1 MASKAQPAGALPG
14 AGDTTFFAAR
24 ARIEELRDLIRDHN
38 LRYYV
43 LNDSEI
49 SDQEWDALLH
59 ELKRLEAAHPE
70 LITPDSPTQQIGAP
84 PETTFAVVE
93 HRQPMLSL
101 GNVFQTRQLRDWHRR
116 AAALANRDDFAM
128 VTEPKI
134 DGLAMALVYERGRL
148 ARAATRG
155 DGRHA
160 EDVTANILTIRSV
173 PQRLHGGVPERF
185 EVRGEVYMPKAGFER
200 LNQEL
205 AAQGAKVFA
214 NPRNAAAGA
223 VRQKNPAITA
233 GRPLDI
239 AIYQLGWSDGTPPP
253 TQWEVLGWFRSL
265 GFPTT
270 PEIARHDGLEAV
282 AAACE
287 AWAPRRDA
295 LPFDMDGV
303 VVKINDFALQ
313 RQLGA
318 VGREP
323 RWAVAYKFPAAEA
336 ITVLR
341 AIRVNVGRTGSLNP
355 YAELEPVHVGGATVK
370 LATLHNE
377 EDIHRK
383 DLRPGDTVIVRRAGE
398 VIPQVVGP
406 VLSRRPAGAKP
417 WRMPKRCPVSRDPV
431 VHPPGEAMTYCP
443 NPACPAVV
451 RRAVEHFAGRGAMD
465 IDGLGERLIALLFDE
480 GLIEDAG
487 DLYALNKQQA
497 RLVALERLGDKSVQN
512 LLDAIAASKE
522 RPLANV
528 IFALGIRHVGTEVA
542 GLLAEPFGSMA
553 ALAQAQEE
561 ELAVIPGVGPVIAA
575 GVATWFAQPR
585 SRRFV
590 NTLRRAGVR
599 MQKAGGG
606 AREGALQGQ
615 QFVVTGR
622 LESMTRN
629 EVEDALRRLGGAI
642 GSGVSKKT
650 TALIAGV
657 DPGSKREKAQAL
669 GTPIWD
675 EAELLALLG
684 RYQATPPG

>member
-24 ARIEELRDLIRDHN
+24 ARIEELRDLIRYRN

-43 LNDSEI
+43 LNDPEI

-155 DGRHA
+155 DGRHG

-253 TQWEVLGWFRSL
+253 TPVGGPELVPLAGLSHHPGDRPARRPGGRSGRL
-265 GFPTT
+265 RG
-270 PEIARHDGLEAV
+270 
-282 AAACE
+282 
-287 AWAPRRDA
+287 
-295 LPFDMDGV
+295 
-303 VVKINDFALQ
+303 
-313 RQLGA
+313 LGA
-318 VGREP
+318 P
-323 RWAVAYKFPAAEA
+323 P
-336 ITVLR
+336 
-341 AIRVNVGRTGSLNP
+341 
-355 YAELEPVHVGGATVK
+355 
-370 LATLHNE
+370 
-377 EDIHRK
+377 
-383 DLRPGDTVIVRRAGE
+383 
-398 VIPQVVGP
+398 
-406 VLSRRPAGAKP
+406 
-417 WRMPKRCPVSRDPV
+417 RCPPV
-431 VHPPGEAMTYCP
+431 RYGRRGGE
-443 NPACPAVV
+443 
-451 RRAVEHFAGRGAMD
+451 D
-465 IDGLGERLIALLFDE
+465 
-480 GLIEDAG
+480 
-487 DLYALNKQQA
+487 
-497 RLVALERLGDKSVQN
+497 
-512 LLDAIAASKE
+512 
-522 RPLANV
+522 
-528 IFALGIRHVGTEVA
+528 
-542 GLLAEPFGSMA
+542 
-553 ALAQAQEE
+553 
-561 ELAVIPGVGPVIAA
+561 
-575 GVATWFAQPR
+575 
-585 SRRFV
+585 
-590 NTLRRAGVR
+590 
-599 MQKAGGG
+599 
-606 AREGALQGQ
+606 
-615 QFVVTGR
+615 
-622 LESMTRN
+622 
-629 EVEDALRRLGGAI
+629 
-642 GSGVSKKT
+642 
-650 TALIAGV
+650 
-657 DPGSKREKAQAL
+657 
-669 GTPIWD
+669 
-675 EAELLALLG
+675 
-684 RYQATPPG
+684 

>member
-1 MASKAQPAGALPG
+1 MASKAKPADAPPG
-14 AGDTTFFAAR
+14 DGDATYFAVR
-24 ARIEELRDLIRDHN
+24 ARIEELRDLIRYHN

-43 LNDSEI
+43 LNDPEI
-49 SDQEWDALLH
+49 SDEEWDALFH
-59 ELKRLEAAHPE
+59 ELKRLEATHPE

-155 DGRHA
+155 DGRHG

-173 PQRLHGGVPERF
+173 PKRLQGAPLERF

-200 LNQEL
+200 LNQDL
-205 AAQGAKVFA
+205 AAQGAKLFA
-214 NPRNAAAGA
+214 NPRNAAAGS

-239 AIYQLGWSDGTPPP
+239 AIYQLGWSDGIAP
-253 TQWEVLGWFRSL
+253 TAQWEVLDWFRSL
-265 GFPTT
+265 GFPTA

-282 AAACE
+282 VTACE
-287 AWAPRRDA
+287 AWVPRRDA

-336 ITVLR
+336 TTVLR
-341 AIRVNVGRTGSLNP
+341 AIGVNVGRTGSLNP
-355 YAELEPVHVGGATVK
+355 YAVLEPVRVGGATVK

-383 DLRPGDTVIVRRAGE
+383 DIRTRDTVIVRRAGE

-406 VLSRRPAGAKP
+406 VLSRRPTTAKP
-417 WRMPKRCPVSRDPV
+417 WRMPKRCPVCKEPV
-431 VHPPGEAMTYCP
+431 VHPPGEAMAYCP

-480 GLIEDAG
+480 GLIEDVG
-487 DLYALNKQQA
+487 DLYFLEKRRD
-497 RLVALERLGDKSVQN
+497 RLVALERLGEKSVQN
-512 LLDAIAASKE
+512 LLEAIAASKE
-522 RPLANV
+522 RPLANM

-542 GLLAEPFGSMA
+542 GLLAQHFGGVE
-553 ALAQAQEE
+553 ALAQAHKED
-561 ELAVIPGVGPVIAA
+561 LAAIPGVGPVIAA
-575 GVATWFAQPR
+575 SVGAWFAQPR
-585 SRRFV
+585 SRRLV
-590 NTLRRAGVR
+590 DKLRRAGVR
-599 MQKAGGG
+599 MKEAGG
-606 AREGALQGQ
+606 AREGPLQGQ

-629 EVEDALRRLGGAI
+629 QVEDALRRLGATI

-675 EAELLALLG
+675 EAQLLALLG
-684 RYQATPPG
+684 RYQATPLG